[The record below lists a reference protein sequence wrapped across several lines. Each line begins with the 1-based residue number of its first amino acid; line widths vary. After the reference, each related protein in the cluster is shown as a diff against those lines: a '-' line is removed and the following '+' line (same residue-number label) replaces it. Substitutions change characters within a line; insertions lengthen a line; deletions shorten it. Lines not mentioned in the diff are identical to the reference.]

1 MTRLPLLALLAVSAL
16 SQPALRSVY
25 LLPMADGLDQY
36 LAGQIAREHV
46 MQVVADPK
54 MADAVMTDRLN
65 PAFAQTL
72 AKLHPRDEDDEAD
85 QLHHSFKSATAKGSL
100 FLVDVKSRQVIW
112 SSWDKPA
119 RNSSGARLNDEAGR
133 IVKKLQITLGR

>member
-1 MTRLPLLALLAVSAL
+1 MTRLTLLAFFAISAL

-54 MADAVMTDRLN
+54 LADAVMTDRLN
-65 PAFAQTL
+65 PAFAQLL
-72 AKLHPRDEDDEAD
+72 ATLHPRDEDDEAD
-85 QLHHSFKSATAKGSL
+85 GLHHSFKSTTAKGSL

-133 IVKKLQITLGR
+133 IVKKLQSTLGR